1 MPQTL
6 NIPVPESA
14 YRQPRLVLKNRRA
27 RRRSMVKPELT
38 LVVTQAPA
46 QELPPLPMAPIAVP
60 MTAPGT
66 TDKAAASLA
75 TTGLSNHHLSQA
87 VLLDWLGSQPVAFHR
102 VYVDVCGSVTA
113 AVWLS
118 LVLSLLDSQ
127 GKKLVDA
134 QGIFRFALSA
144 SQCEAQTGLTYRE
157 QRKAQRQLI
166 ECQLLADEGKQ
177 PGQTVSMFA
186 LDMNALTQ
194 RLLAHSAG
202 LAELIQQASPTTD
215 VDVAS
220 LERRAQ
226 ARASRRR
233 A

>member
-1 MPQTL
+1 
-6 NIPVPESA
+6 
-14 YRQPRLVLKNRRA
+14 LVASQN
-27 RRRSMVKPELT
+27 
-38 LVVTQAPA
+38 PA
-46 QELPPLPMAPIAVP
+46 QELPALPSLSASGTGQQDAPP
-60 MTAPGT
+60 
-66 TDKAAASLA
+66 LA
-75 TTGLSNHHLSQA
+75 TTDMSNHHLSQA

-102 VYVDVCGSVTA
+102 VYVDICGSVTA

-134 QGIFRFALSA
+134 QGIFRFALSS

-157 QRKAQRQLI
+157 QRKAQRQLVDC
-166 ECQLLADEGKQ
+166 ELLTLEGK
-177 PGQTVSMFA
+177 PAGQAAAPMFA

-194 RLLAHSAG
+194 RLLSHSAG
-202 LAELIQQASPTTD
+202 LAELIQHNAPAGE

-226 ARASRRR
+226 ARASRRS

>member
-1 MPQTL
+1 
-6 NIPVPESA
+6 
-14 YRQPRLVLKNRRA
+14 
-27 RRRSMVKPELT
+27 
-38 LVVTQAPA
+38 
-46 QELPPLPMAPIAVP
+46 
-60 MTAPGT
+60 
-66 TDKAAASLA
+66 
-75 TTGLSNHHLSQA
+75 
-87 VLLDWLGSQPVAFHR
+87 
-102 VYVDVCGSVTA
+102 
-113 AVWLS
+113 VWLS

-127 GKKLVDA
+127 GKKLVDS

-177 PGQTVSMFA
+177 SGQTVSMFA

-194 RLLAHSAG
+194 RLLSHSAG